1 MLNCIVDISD
11 YLLRQLNSKC
21 KSIKFLPAFPS
32 EISEFPI
39 KQPTASLGIISGIV
53 PLTECIF
60 DGLDDKGNKYYGTTA
75 TCEFSLKICV
85 PKTMA
90 GIECYKA
97 FDKIA
102 DVCLQLEDVV
112 ITNIYCGSIK
122 YNRTMGALVLTAGI
136 NLSAELGTV
145 FIISASLSLFAESAT
160 SVLRARPLTS
170 LL

>member
-1 MLNCIVDISD
+1 MLNCIVDIND
-11 YLLRQLNSKC
+11 YLLTQLKTKC
-21 KSIKFLPAFPS
+21 KNIKFLPAFPS

-53 PLTECIF
+53 PFDECIF
-60 DGLDDKGNKYYGTTA
+60 DGLDAEGNKYYGTTA

-102 DVCLQLEDVV
+102 DACLQLDKVI
-112 ITNIYCGSIK
+112 ITNLYCRSIK

-145 FIISASLSLFAESAT
+145 IEKEA
-160 SVLRARPLTS
+160 
-170 LL
+170 